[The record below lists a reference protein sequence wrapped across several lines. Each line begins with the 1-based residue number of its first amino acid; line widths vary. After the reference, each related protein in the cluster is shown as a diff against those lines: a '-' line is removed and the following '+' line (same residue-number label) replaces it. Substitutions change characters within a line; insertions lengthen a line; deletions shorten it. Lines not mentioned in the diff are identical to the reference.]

1 MQENARKRVL
11 VKFGAT
17 TFGEIGINS
26 KRLSCNDVIEDYD
39 YISPQYNL
47 DMQIHRTDRKKAKVR
62 IITSQERQKNKIIN
76 HQDQDSRGNPS

>member
-47 DMQIHRTDRKKAKVR
+47 DM
-62 IITSQERQKNKIIN
+62 
-76 HQDQDSRGNPS
+76 